1 MNAPQTIKPSPS
13 KYQQDTLTDSEV
25 KYLKKFQKE
34 TIKETKRLLKEMELV
49 ELMKDK
55 K

>member
-1 MNAPQTIKPSPS
+1 MNECKNIKPSSPQ
-13 KYQQDTLTDSEV
+13 YQQDMLTDSEV
-25 KYLKKFQKE
+25 KYLREFQKE
-34 TIKETKRLLKEMELV
+34 TIKETKRLLKEMELA